1 MKFGIFY
8 PNPLLAT
15 RLEEA
20 RARAANVTDT
30 IAATGSL

>member
-8 PNPLLAT
+8 LNPLLAT